1 MNRDTEPWFVVS
13 DIIKPAQ
20 KIKWPGPVFR
30 VNKLRMGTWGFVH
43 KTG

>member
-1 MNRDTEPWFVVS
+1 MNRGDAPGLGARV
-13 DIIKPAQ
+13 IIKPAQ
-20 KIKWPGPVFR
+20 KIKWPGQVFR